1 MTHEKGSET
10 TYLMKR
16 ILGSQILKA
25 NLILP
30 EFLFFFFFIF
40 SFPFFLCYS
49 FANFRTWRVMSF
61 GGLLQ
66 FYIRLN
72 SPSSR
77 IRKIKGVLP
86 VYMFSKIIYVE
97 MFQLGKYRMIITS
110 RVLDGSSEE
119 CFNRQEDID
128 PHFFVSVMTAFL
140 MSDICFKLVMKNSI
154 FDSMKIN

>member
-16 ILGSQILKA
+16 ILGSQILRA

-30 EFLFFFFFIF
+30 ESLFFFFIL
-40 SFPFFLCYS
+40 SFPLFLCYS
-49 FANFRTWRVMSF
+49 FANFRTWRVLSF

-72 SPSSR
+72 SLSSR

-97 MFQLGKYRMIITS
+97 MFQLGKYWMIISS
-110 RVLDGSSEE
+110 RV
-119 CFNRQEDID
+119 
-128 PHFFVSVMTAFL
+128 
-140 MSDICFKLVMKNSI
+140 
-154 FDSMKIN
+154 

>member
-16 ILGSQILKA
+16 ILGSQILRA

-30 EFLFFFFFIF
+30 EFLFFFFIF

-97 MFQLGKYRMIITS
+97 T
-110 RVLDGSSEE
+110 
-119 CFNRQEDID
+119 CFNWE
-128 PHFFVSVMTAFL
+128 STG
-140 MSDICFKLVMKNSI
+140 
-154 FDSMKIN
+154 

>member
-30 EFLFFFFFIF
+30 EFLFFFFIF
-40 SFPFFLCYS
+40 SFPFFLCNS
-49 FANFRTWRVMSF
+49 FANFKTWRVMSF
-61 GGLLQ
+61 GELLQ
-66 FYIRLN
+66 FYTRLN

-97 MFQLGKYRMIITS
+97 MFQLGWFFR
-110 RVLDGSSEE
+110 RV
-119 CFNRQEDID
+119 F
-128 PHFFVSVMTAFL
+128 
-140 MSDICFKLVMKNSI
+140 
-154 FDSMKIN
+154 

>member
-10 TYLMKR
+10 TYPMKR
-16 ILGSQILKA
+16 ILSSQILKA

-30 EFLFFFFFIF
+30 EFLFFFSF
-40 SFPFFLCYS
+40 SFPFFPCYS
-49 FANFRTWRVMSF
+49 FANFKTWRVMSF

-97 MFQLGKYRMIITS
+97 MFQLGKYWMIITS
-110 RVLDGSSEE
+110 RVSDGSSEE
-119 CFNRQEDID
+119 CFNRQGDID
-128 PHFFVSVMTAFL
+128 PHFFLFL
-140 MSDICFKLVMKNSI
+140 P
-154 FDSMKIN
+154 

>member
-1 MTHEKGSET
+1 MTHEKGSEA

-30 EFLFFFFFIF
+30 EFLFCFFHFFLFLFFFAIALLI
-40 SFPFFLCYS
+40 SKLGELCHLVDS
-49 FANFRTWRVMSF
+49 
-61 GGLLQ
+61 LQ
-66 FYIRLN
+66 FYTRLN

-77 IRKIKGVLP
+77 IGKIKGVLP
-86 VYMFSKIIYVE
+86 VYMFSKLIYVE
-97 MFQLGKYRMIITS
+97 MFQLGKYWMIITS

-119 CFNRQEDID
+119 CFTRQEDID

>member
-1 MTHEKGSET
+1 
-10 TYLMKR
+10 
-16 ILGSQILKA
+16 
-25 NLILP
+25 
-30 EFLFFFFFIF
+30 
-40 SFPFFLCYS
+40 
-49 FANFRTWRVMSF
+49 MSF

-97 MFQLGKYRMIITS
+97 MFQLGKYWMIITS

-128 PHFFVSVMTAFL
+128 PHFFVSVMTAFF

>member
-1 MTHEKGSET
+1 
-10 TYLMKR
+10 
-16 ILGSQILKA
+16 
-25 NLILP
+25 
-30 EFLFFFFFIF
+30 
-40 SFPFFLCYS
+40 
-49 FANFRTWRVMSF
+49 MSF

-66 FYIRLN
+66 FYTRLN

-97 MFQLGKYRMIITS
+97 MFQLGKYWMIITS
-110 RVLDGSSEE
+110 RVLDGYSEE

>member
-30 EFLFFFFFIF
+30 EFLFFFFF
-40 SFPFFLCYS
+40 SFPFFLFYS
-49 FANFRTWRVMSF
+49 FANFKTWRVMSL

-66 FYIRLN
+66 FYTRLN

-86 VYMFSKIIYVE
+86 VYMFSKLIYDE
-97 MFQLGKYRMIITS
+97 MFQLGKYWMIITS

-154 FDSMKIN
+154 FGSMKIN

>member
-10 TYLMKR
+10 TYPMKR
-16 ILGSQILKA
+16 ILSSQILKA
-25 NLILP
+25 NLILS
-30 EFLFFFFFIF
+30 EFLYFFIF

-49 FANFRTWRVMSF
+49 FANFKTLKVMSF

-86 VYMFSKIIYVE
+86 VYMFSNVIYVE
-97 MFQLGKYRMIITS
+97 MFQLGKYWMIITS
-110 RVLDGSSEE
+110 RV
-119 CFNRQEDID
+119 
-128 PHFFVSVMTAFL
+128 
-140 MSDICFKLVMKNSI
+140 
-154 FDSMKIN
+154 